1 MAQSVEVSHFHRPH
15 TTAHRQDLSMQAQR
29 SVRRYHC
36 ARCHCPVLIC
46 SDCDRGHVYCFD
58 GCREAAYQE
67 RCRRNARRYRS
78 SAKGCRNNSQRQQR
92 FRKRARD
99 SSVPVCRS
107 LSTPAPGVDT
117 PDAAA
122 ASTEKSKKVTH
133 RGSAAAG
140 AGVVL
145 PVTRNTGTPIRCNR
159 CQRSCSVYVRLGF
172 LRTRCRH
179 QSTVP

>member
-1 MAQSVEVSHFHRPH
+1 ME
-15 TTAHRQDLSMQAQR
+15 AQR
-29 SVRRYHC
+29 PARRYHC

-46 SDCDRGHVYCFD
+46 SHCDRGHVYCFD

-78 SAKGCRNNSQRQQR
+78 SAKGRQNNAQRQQR
-92 FRKRARD
+92 FRDSNRD
-99 SSVPVCRS
+99 SSTPVSDNSSIRI
-107 LSTPAPGVDT
+107 PGVDA
-117 PDAAA
+117 PDAGTTG
-122 ASTEKSKKVTH
+122 TEKSKKVTH
-133 RGSAAAG
+133 RGSALSG

-145 PVTRNTGTPIRCNR
+145 PVTRNTGTPMRCNR

-172 LRTRCRH
+172 LRTRCRR